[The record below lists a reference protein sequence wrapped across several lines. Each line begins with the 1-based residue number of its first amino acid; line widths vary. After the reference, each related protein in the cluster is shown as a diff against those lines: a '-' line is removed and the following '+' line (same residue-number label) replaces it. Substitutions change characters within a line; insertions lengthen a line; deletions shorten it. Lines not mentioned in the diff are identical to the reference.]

1 MEPHWPRLLG
11 PKPYDKNFLYHQK
24 ENQDIKDKLKIRV
37 ANEEDLLEIASFD
50 KKYFSSPWSYEAFKN
65 EFNNST
71 SFIFIGELDNE
82 RVAYLVVR
90 IVSDEMEILKI
101 SVKPDHRRK
110 GIARSLLNK
119 ALEVARDLELNIL
132 YLEVSKKNLVAL
144 SLYKDFGFK
153 EYEIRKDY
161 YAKGEDAILMKL
173 ELPTDKEEQAA

>member
-11 PKPYDKNFLYHQK
+11 PKLYDKDFLDHESEDKY
-24 ENQDIKDKLKIRV
+24 IKDKLKIRV
-37 ANEEDLLEIASFD
+37 ANEDDLFEIASFD
-50 KKYFSSPWSYEAFKN
+50 RKYFDSPWSYEAFKN

-71 SFIFIGELDNE
+71 SFIFIGELDKKTI
-82 RVAYLVVR
+82 AYLVIR

-101 SVKPDHRRK
+101 LVEPDYRRK

-119 ALEVARDLELNIL
+119 ALEIAQDLGLNIL

-144 SLYKDFGFK
+144 SLYKSFGFK

-173 ELPTDKEEQAA
+173 ELPSDKEEQAA